1 MANLVIL
8 GNGFDLN
15 VGMKTS
21 YKDFFSKI
29 EEEGSVGKLCEELD
43 WLLNPQSDILK
54 SFIEKYPKVTF
65 WDIVFY
71 ILKEANI
78 ENWNEVERIIY
89 EIINIGNQ
97 SDWEDYQN
105 GSFLTKFRKYLQRKI
120 NTGKMYNT
128 TALHYFCRENMLSK
142 KSMYEYQYNELIK
155 FEQKFAEYIKSQDSL
170 SNQDTLDTITK
181 LFLEII
187 EVKTEANVLNSRL
200 KHTSIL
206 SFNYTKSIKE
216 AFLGSD
222 RPLYRNFVSIH
233 GQATADN
240 VIFGIDEMAN
250 KDVTSKYSEIDTE
263 SPKYAFTKTARLMN
277 SPQTTM
283 SSVPEILT
291 SDTDTIR
298 FYGHSLS
305 RFDYS
310 YFQSIFDFY
319 DIYHT
324 KIVLKFF
331 YSIYCAEKTKEITKT
346 QMSSVIKLLKTYGAT
361 MDNKDHGEN
370 LLHKLMLEGRLK
382 VISLPQNPSDTPR
395 SRPISYVTHITSN

>member
-1 MANLVIL
+1 MADLVIL

-21 YKDFFSKI
+21 YNDYFS
-29 EEEGSVGKLCEELD
+29 EMEREGSVKRLCDEMDGLIESQLD
-43 WLLNPQSDILK
+43 KMK
-54 SFIEKYPKVTF
+54 SCKEKYPNVTF
-65 WDIVFY
+65 WDIIFY
-71 ILKEANI
+71 ILKNAKIKNWTDV
-78 ENWNEVERIIY
+78 ENVIS

-97 SDWEDYQN
+97 SDWDDYLK
-105 GSFLTKFRKYLQRKI
+105 GAYCHSLRVYLKKK
-120 NTGKMYNT
+120 NNSDYHYT
-128 TALHYFCRENMLSK
+128 TALNNFCLESMLSK
-142 KSMYEYQYNELIK
+142 EDMYEYQYGELIK
-155 FEQKFAEYIKSQDSL
+155 FEQKFAGYINNQDSL
-170 SNQDTLDTITK
+170 STQDTLNTIKK

-187 EVKTEANVLNSRL
+187 EDKSKGDVTNNRL

-216 AFLGSD
+216 AFIGKD
-222 RPLYRNFVSIH
+222 KPLYRNFVSIH
-233 GQATADN
+233 GQATEDN
-240 VIFGIDEMAN
+240 VIFGIDEMASR
-250 KDVTSKYSEIDTE
+250 DALSEYSEIGTE
-263 SPKYAFTKTARLMN
+263 SPRYAFTKTARLMN

-283 SSVPEILT
+283 SNVPEVLT

-305 RFDYS
+305 QFDYS

-331 YSIYCAEKTKEITKT
+331 YSIYCAGKAKEITKT

-382 VISLPQNPSDTPR
+382 VIRLPQGLSDVPQPR
-395 SRPISYVTHITSN
+395 ILFAYSKGISV